1 MSASPSPLAN
11 ELAFRAKFLRV
22 ACLANIVLLVLL
34 IGGGTALLTTVA
46 RATGAST
53 AAADEKDIRAVL
65 DAQVTAWNKGDLDG
79 FMAGYWNDEGL
90 TFISGGD
97 ITSGWKKTKE
107 RYEKRYK
114 ADGKEM
120 GKLTFSELH
129 VEAFSPNAAMM
140 RGKFELTFEK
150 EKDEK
155 KKTASGRFTLI
166 LRKTPDGWKIVHDHT
181 SSEEKK

>member
-1 MSASPSPLAN
+1 MSTHAD
-11 ELAFRAKFLRV
+11 ELKFRAKFLRV
-22 ACLANIVLLVLL
+22 ALLANAGLFLLLLGGGALLLV
-34 IGGGTALLTTVA
+34 TVA
-46 RATGAST
+46 RATGAHTPS
-53 AAADEKDIRAVL
+53 ADEKDIRAVL

-79 FMAGYWNDEGL
+79 FMAGYWADDNL

-120 GKLTFSELH
+120 GKLTFSEIH
-129 VEAFSPNAAMM
+129 VETFSPNAAML

-150 EKDEK
+150 EADPK
-155 KKTASGRFTLI
+155 KKTPRGRFTLI
-166 LRKTPDGWKIVHDHT
+166 LRKFPDGWKVTHDHT
-181 SSEEKK
+181 SAEEVK

>member
-1 MSASPSPLAN
+1 MSAPLPFAS
-11 ELAFRAKFLRV
+11 ELRFRAKFLRV
-22 ACLANIVLLVLL
+22 ACIANIVLFVLL
-34 IGGGTALLTTVA
+34 IGAGTALITTVA

-53 AAADEKDIRAVL
+53 AANDEKDIRAVL

-97 ITSGWKKTKE
+97 ITQGWKKTKE

-129 VEAFSPNAAMM
+129 VEAFSPNAAML
-140 RGKFELTFEK
+140 RGKFELVFEK

-166 LRKTPDGWKIVHDHT
+166 LRKTPDGWKVVHDHT
-181 SSEEKK
+181 SADEKK

>member
-1 MSASPSPLAN
+1 MSTPAQAG

-22 ACLANIVLLVLL
+22 ACLVNAALFLLLVGVGAVLLLS
-34 IGGGTALLTTVA
+34 VA
-46 RATGAST
+46 RATGAHTPSG
-53 AAADEKDIRAVL
+53 DEKEIRAVL

-79 FMAGYWNDEGL
+79 FMAGYWNDEAL

-114 ADGKEM
+114 SDGKEM
-120 GKLTFSELH
+120 GKLTFSEFH
-129 VEAFSPNAAMM
+129 VEVLSPTAAVA

-150 EKDEK
+150 EADPK
-155 KKTASGRFTLI
+155 KKTARGRFTLV
-166 LRKTPDGWKIVHDHT
+166 LKKFPDGWKITHDHT
-181 SSEEKK
+181 SAEETK